1 MKVSIDAS
9 YRSLNKHHEE
19 LCGDKVEILKTE
31 TSDIMILADG
41 MGSGVK
47 ANILATLTSKILGT
61 MFLNGASIDECVV
74 TIAKTLPVCKVREV
88 AYSTFSI
95 LQINHTGE
103 AYLVEFDNPSCV
115 FIRNQILLAIP
126 YTERIVA
133 GKKIREYHFQVQEND
148 YFILMSDGAI
158 HAGVGQFLN
167 FGWTWESI
175 ANYAVESLGTMLSSS
190 RLASLLTKA
199 CDDLY
204 NQIPG
209 DDTTVAVARIIPIKS
224 VNLFTGPPS
233 DKSYDNQLIRDFMKN
248 DGKKIVCG
256 GTSANIVARILDKP
270 IKTSLEYIDPS
281 LPPIA
286 YIEGIDLVTEGVLTL
301 TRVLTLMQQYSKGDI
316 DVEFFEEL
324 DKENGG
330 SKVAKILIEDCTVL
344 NLFVG
349 KALNEAHQNTD
360 LPFNLSIRLNLVDQI
375 MNIAKS
381 IGKEVHICYY

>member
-9 YRSLNKHHEE
+9 YKSLNKHHEE

-61 MFLNGASIDECVV
+61 MFLNGASIDECVE

-95 LQINHTGE
+95 LQINHNGE

-115 FIRNQILLAIP
+115 FIRNQKLLEIP

-133 GKKIREYHFQVQEND
+133 EKKIREYHFQVQQND
-148 YFILMSDGAI
+148 YFILMSDGVI

-167 FGWTWESI
+167 FGWTWESM
-175 ANYAVESLGTMLSSS
+175 ANYAVKSLGTTLSSS
-190 RLASLLTKA
+190 RLASILTKA

-209 DDTTVAVARIIPIKS
+209 DDTTVAVARIIPIKT
-224 VNLFTGPPS
+224 VNLFTGPPA
-233 DKSYDNQLIRDFMKN
+233 DKSYDSQLIQDFMKG
-248 DGKKIVCG
+248 DAKKVVCG

-270 IKTSLEYIDPS
+270 IITSLEYIDPS

-301 TRVLTLMQQYSKGDI
+301 TRVLSLMKQYSEGNI

-344 NLFVG
+344 NMFVG
-349 KALNEAHQNTD
+349 KALNEAHQNPD

-375 MNIAKS
+375 LSTAKS

>member
-375 MNIAKS
+375 MNTAKS